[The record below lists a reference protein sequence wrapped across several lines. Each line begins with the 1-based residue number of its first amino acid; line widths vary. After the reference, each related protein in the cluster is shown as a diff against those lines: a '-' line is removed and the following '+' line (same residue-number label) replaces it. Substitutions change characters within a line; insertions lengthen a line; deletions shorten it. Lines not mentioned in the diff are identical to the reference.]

1 MIDDARGEAPAIE
14 RDQERDSQVERH
26 RTRMALCKDR
36 DRLSQIIDGSPVPT
50 FVIDEDPCSVI
61 LPVGTIAPTSH

>member
-26 RTRMALCKDR
+26 RARMALGKDR

-50 FVIDEDPCSVI
+50 FVIDEDHSVTHWNRACA
-61 LPVGTIAPTSH
+61 LR